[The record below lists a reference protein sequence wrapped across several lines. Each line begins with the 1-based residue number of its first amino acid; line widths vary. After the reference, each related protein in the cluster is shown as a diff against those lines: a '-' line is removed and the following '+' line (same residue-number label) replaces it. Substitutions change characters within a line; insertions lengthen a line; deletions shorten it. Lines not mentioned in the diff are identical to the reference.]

1 MTFKELKSKLKN
13 ELKEIAV
20 NIRELKSKRKQHSN
34 GYVPGLGSAQWD
46 FRMKHIAYCMLR
58 GTPYEKIESKHR
70 DVNDCGHKY
79 CKKRADELLAKYKE
93 QLEVPSEDVCVSA

>member
-1 MTFKELKSKLKN
+1 MNFKELKLKLKS
-13 ELKEIAV
+13 ELKDIAA
-20 NIRELKSKRKQHSN
+20 NIRELKGKRKQHAN

-70 DVNDCGHKY
+70 DVNDHGHKY

-93 QLEVPSEDVCVSA
+93 QLEVPCEDVRPSA